1 MWGIIGAIVGVL
13 VIGRVASAAISAG
26 GGGGGAG
33 KPSAGP
39 KYKITVPKSLVGG
52 EYTLAEN
59 ISQQADSQV
68 PHDGANSHG
77 VRTVGGQY
85 TAGTKTLVMIG
96 MYGTIDDA
104 DTSVDHMIEGMTN
117 APGAEVGVPE
127 KKFTPSG
134 GGKPLTCGVD
144 MKNQAGQ
151 KVTFPFCVWGTS
163 STTANVALVDAADP
177 AKDPKSIDLQ
187 ALADTASK
195 IRDEVQVPVSG

>member
-1 MWGIIGAIVGVL
+1 M
-13 VIGRVASAAISAG
+13 VIGTVASVAAFAGGGDGGGGGG
-26 GGGGGAG
+26 GGGGGAA

-39 KYKITVPKSLVGG
+39 KYRITVPKSLVGG
-52 EYTLAEN
+52 EYALTKD

-68 PHDGANSHG
+68 PHNGTNAHG
-77 VRTVGGQY
+77 IRTVGGQY
-85 TAGTKTLVMIG
+85 TAGTKSLVMMG

-104 DTSVDHMIEGMTN
+104 DEGVEHMIGGMKDS
-117 APGAEVGVPE
+117 PGAEVGVPE

-144 MKNQAGQ
+144 VKNQAGQ
-151 KVTFPFCVWGTS
+151 KVTFSFCVWGTS
-163 STTANVALVDAADP
+163 STTASVALVDAADP
-177 AKDPKSIDLQ
+177 AKDPKSVDLQ

>member
-1 MWGIIGAIVGVL
+1 M
-13 VIGRVASAAISAG
+13 
-26 GGGGGAG
+26 
-33 KPSAGP
+33 
-39 KYKITVPKSLVGG
+39 PKSLVGG
-52 EYTLAEN
+52 EYALAKD

-68 PHDGANSHG
+68 PHDGANAHG
-77 VRTVGGQY
+77 LRTVGGQY
-85 TAGTKTLVMIG
+85 TSGTKSLVVMG

-104 DTSVDHMIEGMTN
+104 DAGVENMIGGMSD
-117 APGAEVGVPE
+117 APGSEVGVPE

-151 KVTFPFCVWGTS
+151 KITFPFCVWGTS
-163 STTANVALVDAADP
+163 STTASVAQVDAADP
-177 AKDPKSIDLQ
+177 AKDPKAVDLQ